1 MSTMAAIHGKC
12 NGIFQK
18 LQSSFL
24 PTEKK
29 TESVF
34 SFSRHSVTVFRLR
47 IIYYTVLNVLCHSKL
62 ELIHL

>member
-12 NGIFQK
+12 NGIFQE

-29 TESVF
+29 TGSVF
-34 SFSRHSVTVFRLR
+34 SFSRHSVTVRRLG
-47 IIYYTVLNVLCHSKL
+47 IILHGT
-62 ELIHL
+62 